1 MSGGGLK
8 CRASEHRMVA
18 DERAIK
24 KKAATTAAARTIY
37 SLADHQRRD
46 SPWDRTL
53 APQTS
58 EPP

>member
-1 MSGGGLK
+1 
-8 CRASEHRMVA
+8 MVA